1 MTRTKKYVSRSTKN
15 KKKTKSQTKT
25 QTKSQNAI
33 SNITT
38 RIIIGSN
45 FGGIVPDMKTIKS
58 VIESC
63 GIHNNNIELILYNDI
78 KQQIKQN
85 PSKPKPIFK
94 HVNIQIFIEHVFLEH
109 PLEMFPSD
117 KSYIFVNQEYIQ
129 DWDLERIRDKTVIPL
144 CKTHYGLNSLRKLG
158 ITNAKYVG
166 FGMMDGEFDEKI
178 NEKINEKTDFT
189 KIPSLFIHIAGSSPL
204 KGTKTLIDTWLTK
217 NIKEPLIITIS
228 NNAGGNSK
236 MLSYWKSLH
245 PKTKDLPD
253 NILQE
258 FREELKTG
266 SKIHLPKFESVGSS
280 SIYLYN
286 GVLDYKIIQFLQ
298 KKAEV
303 HMCPSLLEG
312 WGQYIDEGRR
322 NRAVVVILDA
332 PPINELLDNKSGI
345 LVKATIGPQMK
356 QLVPYGW
363 TQYSS
368 KEGERAGV
376 GVGVSLYTTYKTS
389 VNDLYNGVKRI
400 LDMSLEEK
408 RKMGL
413 KAYER
418 SQADYE
424 NFKDRFSKIIMDKII
439 YSSRRKTQNK
449 STLKQSTL
457 KKSIIDKQKTL
468 RIITIDS
475 PGLLNDATTYKNEFI
490 KQNYKVDI
498 KIVNYTY
505 NNNNKQNTYKAD
517 NTIEKYYDVN
527 LFLETLP
534 FKCKMYFPSKYN
546 LFMPNNELFIDTKG
560 QHKKMPNEKI
570 KYNKYNRYTELKDI
584 DIILCKT
591 QICYKFFN
599 FIKNE
604 MKNIHKQSLMYS
616 YKTVY
621 TKFTTNIMKELQEL
635 QDSKDSSESIIVYNL
650 VNNIDPNLFIHF
662 AGKSGFKNTLDL
674 VYCWIQNGGFLDID
688 PDIKLIITC
697 YGDCLKFF
705 RLNLKNFY
713 KYDFDKDENVNM
725 DKQKQIATYKNMT
738 IHFKPIE
745 PLKEY
750 IRLLKTA
757 NMAICISN
765 KEGYGHYINEAR
777 YLNKFIITMDYPP
790 MNELVK
796 DKDDK
801 KLDGNGNGILL
812 KKKNKFSKQIY
823 KETKFEFYEAYPDM
837 NELRESIIWSIK
849 HKHELGKY
857 GKNGREMFDDDRKYF
872 EDVMDKVIDKVID
885 KVMDKLIR
893 NNL

>member
-1 MTRTKKYVSRSTKN
+1 MPRTKKYVSKTTKN
-15 KKKTKSQTKT
+15 KSKLKTKL
-25 QTKSQNAI
+25 QTKSHNAI
-33 SNITT
+33 SNITA

-45 FGGIVPDMKTIKS
+45 FGGVVPDMKTIKS
-58 VIESC
+58 VIENC
-63 GIHNNNIELILYNDI
+63 GIHNNNIELIVYNDI

-85 PSKPKPIFK
+85 LSKPKPIFK
-94 HVNIQIFIEHVFLEH
+94 QVNIQIFIEHVFLEH

-166 FGMMDGEFDEKI
+166 FGMMDRKMDDM
-178 NEKINEKTDFT
+178 NEK
-189 KIPSLFIHIAGSSPL
+189 KIPNLFIHIAGSSPL
-204 KGTKTLIDTWLTK
+204 KGTKMLIDTWLTK

-245 PKTKDLPD
+245 PKTKELPD

-258 FREELKTG
+258 FKEESREG

-286 GVLDYKIIQFLQ
+286 GILDYKIIQFLQ

-322 NRAVVVILDA
+322 NSAVVLILDA

-345 LVKATIGPQMK
+345 LVKATTGPQMK

-376 GVGVSLYTTYKTS
+376 GTGVSLYTTYKTN
-389 VNDLYNGVKRI
+389 VNDLYNGVKKI
-400 LDMSLEEK
+400 LDMSIEEK
-408 RKMGL
+408 RKMGQ

-424 NFKDRFSKIIMDKII
+424 NFKERFGNIIINNSI
-439 YSSRRKTQNK
+439 YSSRSKIQNK

-457 KKSIIDKQKTL
+457 KQSGLKQSGLKQSTLSKLKTL
-468 RIITIDS
+468 RIITINS
-475 PGLLNDATTYKNEFI
+475 PGLLNDAETYKNEFI

-498 KIVNYTY
+498 KIVNLSY
-505 NNNNKQNTYKAD
+505 NDIINKH
-517 NTIEKYYDVN
+517 NTIEKYYDIN

-570 KYNKYNRYTELKDI
+570 KYNKYDRYTELKDI
-584 DIILCKT
+584 DIVLCKT

-604 MKNIHKQSLMYS
+604 MKNTHKQSLMYS
-616 YKTVY
+616 YKTIY
-621 TKFTTNIMKELQEL
+621 TKFTTSIMKELQE
-635 QDSKDSSESIIVYNL
+635 SPESPESIL
-650 VNNIDPNLFIHF
+650 VNNIEPNLFIHF

-688 PDIKLIITC
+688 LDIKLIITC

-705 RLNLKNFY
+705 RQNLKNFY
-713 KYDFDKDENVNM
+713 KYDFDKDENINM

-738 IHFKPIE
+738 INFKPIE

-801 KLDGNGNGILL
+801 KSDGNGNGILL
-812 KKKNKFSKQIY
+812 KKKNKFRKQTY
-823 KETKFEFYEAYPDM
+823 KETKFDFYEAYPDM

-857 GKNGREMFDDDRKYF
+857 GKNGRRMFNDDMKYF
-872 EDVMDKVIDKVID
+872 EDVMDKVIS
-885 KVMDKLIR
+885 